1 MLKETFNALQPTF
14 NSQFRGAQAAS
25 LFVAAACRD
34 APRDLNSLRENVA
47 GELPPTAG
55 WQPALRGITSTSQ

>member
-25 LFVAAACRD
+25 LFASR
-34 APRDLNSLRENVA
+34 
-47 GELPPTAG
+47 
-55 WQPALRGITSTSQ
+55 QPAETLLAI